1 MPYVVKVLADSVAPN
16 GCRLTTILGRIPRIM
31 LAEANTHRLF
41 SRNSASSR
49 AVPTPK
55 LLAILEA
62 DPFIPI
68 YWGKN
73 QAGMSAAEALSPED
87 QEITEREWLELAAIT
102 RRYVE
107 RWHERGVH
115 KQIANRP
122 LEWFSWH
129 EVIVSSTEWENFLR
143 LRAPAEGPMDPTFP
157 AQPEFQVFAVMV
169 RDALRSS
176 VPKQLSAG
184 QWHLPLIDELDRAAS
199 KERNRLTVTDPDGTV
214 TYGESVLD
222 FDRDLCKISVAKCAA
237 VSYLRHEDERSV
249 ADWLKVYDKLATS
262 GHWSPFEHIA
272 RAITRRPKEE
282 GPIPWSGNFCGW
294 RQLREDVDPHFTRVG
309 R

>member
-16 GCRLTTILGRIPRIM
+16 GKRLTTILARIPRIM
-31 LAEANTHRLF
+31 LAELNTHRAF

-55 LLAILEA
+55 LLARLEA

-73 QAGMSAAEALSPED
+73 QAGMSAAEELSPEN
-87 QEITEREWLELAAIT
+87 QEFMRQEWLELAGIT
-102 RRYVE
+102 RTYVE
-107 RWHERGVH
+107 RWHRLGIH

-169 RDALRSS
+169 RDALKTS

-184 QWHLPLIDELDRAAS
+184 EWHLPLIDDQDRFCVATNTS
-199 KERNRLTVTDPDGTV
+199 SERIEILK
-214 TYGESVLD
+214 
-222 FDRDLCKISVAKCAA
+222 KISVAKCAA

-249 ADWLKVYDKLATS
+249 ADWLKVYDKLIGS
-262 GHWSPFEHIA
+262 GHWSPTEHVA
-272 RAITRRPKEE
+272 RAMTSSA
-282 GPIPWSGNFCGW
+282 GSIPRSGNFIGW
-294 RQLREDVDPHFTRVG
+294 RQLREDLDPHFLKVG
-309 R
+309 Q